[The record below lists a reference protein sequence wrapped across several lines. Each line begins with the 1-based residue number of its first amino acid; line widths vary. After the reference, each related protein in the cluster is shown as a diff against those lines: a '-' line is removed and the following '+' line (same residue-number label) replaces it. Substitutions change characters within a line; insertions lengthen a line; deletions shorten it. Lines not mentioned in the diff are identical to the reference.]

1 MKLAR
6 VSLCLALVSTL
17 CDNAGA
23 ITLDAA
29 MAKTLEKNV
38 TIQQARLGLEQA
50 AGRRLVLRATAL
62 PDVRINVVGGDQ
74 GGHRAGEKSN
84 QPFGFARGFFV
95 QPVFNAA
102 IPAAYRRGN
111 LELIIAEQQLN
122 VAIVGQ
128 LHALRIAFDT
138 ALYNDALRALGE
150 AQRDRIAHNIA
161 TQTDRYQ
168 VGTADRAAVI
178 AARLLENELNPRI
191 EDSRRAYAG
200 ALLTLA
206 ETMGENLSGDLRYA
220 APEGALAIASTDFDL
235 NAETSSALARRADLK
250 LARLLVRAAEEN
262 QRMIEAAYYPSISA
276 TISGD
281 YIPIAGLRRGSEG
294 SPRRSD
300 DIISSELRAGG
311 SYTWRVVDNGKI
323 GGQVARQRAVREVNE
338 LLLRKLEA
346 NVPRELAT
354 IDNQLRS
361 IRARRKA
368 LGTAAQAAE
377 QNVTAVQENL
387 VQGLSSQLEF
397 RTAETSFLQSKS
409 AALTAAYEQNVALAE
424 WDRATG
430 RYFQFSGDTPG
441 KSH

>member
-6 VSLCLALVSTL
+6 VSLCLALVGAF
-17 CDNAGA
+17 CDNADA

-150 AQRDRIAHNIA
+150 AQRDRLAHNIA

-178 AARLLENELNPRI
+178 AARLLEHELNPRI

-262 QRMIEAAYYPSISA
+262 QRMIEAAYYPSINA

-311 SYTWRVVDNGKI
+311 SYTWRVIDNGKI

-368 LGTAAQAAE
+368 LGTAAEAAE